1 MNLIELIQSRRIA
14 LTPEYDAGWC
24 AEVYDDQE
32 TVQYSGHGFT
42 IDEAITDALGPNH
55 LTADPEALQELP
67 PYADEPPCTFCL
79 VRGCNG
85 ECSGDGAMGG

>member
-32 TVQYSGHGFT
+32 TIQYSGHGFT
-42 IDEAITDALGPNH
+42 IDEAITDAIGPNPS
-55 LTADPEALQELP
+55 TESP
-67 PYADEPPCTFCL
+67 PRETKSSSDSGEPICSFCL

-85 ECSGDGAMGG
+85 ECSGDGEMGG